1 MAKAIKMVAALG
13 VVSAC
18 VALVAGGS
26 SIAFGVAAG
35 ICVWYLRMMLAM
47 RDAEA
52 TLRTGQQLMWVRSY
66 FSRWAILVA
75 AAFLCGFVGGVWA
88 ALGCLIAVLVANWL
102 FAVAS
107 YYEERQENA

>member
-1 MAKAIKMVAALG
+1 MAKVIKRIAALG

-18 VALVAGGS
+18 VALAVGS
-26 SIAFGVAAG
+26 RSIAFGVAVG
-35 ICVWYLRMMLAM
+35 ICVWYLRIVLAM

-52 TLRTGQQLMWVRSY
+52 TLRTGQQLVWVRSY
-66 FSRWAILVA
+66 FLRWGMLVA
-75 AAFLCGFVGGVWA
+75 AAFLCGFAGGVWA

-107 YYEERQENA
+107 IYEEKRENA